1 VSDRTIRCC
10 VPLSDAS
17 TLSTR
22 SRELPDHCPY
32 QLLEDFANKFVAMWE
47 DPAEALLEEIF
58 GTLRA
63 QLDKKISEHFPS
75 DTYPVLSG
83 KVK

>member
-1 VSDRTIRCC
+1 MSVLFDG
-10 VPLSDAS
+10 P

-32 QLLEDFANKFVAMWE
+32 QLLEDFANKFVTRWE
-47 DPAEALLEEIF
+47 APAYTLLEEIF
-58 GTLRA
+58 RTLRA
-63 QLDKKISEHFPS
+63 HLDNIISQHFPG